1 MKKEKTKKNNIP
13 KEISQEILKKI
24 FYNLLRAIGVMLYFV
39 ILNLAYVNIKQEKL
53 VGDIKVFSGAFL
65 VAGIYM
71 LEKAYKSDSGEK
83 AITAIELLVLAL
95 HSLSIM
101 HIITF
106 YKYDFRF
113 YLLTSSYVF
122 SIYYVFKSIVMYT
135 KGRKEYL
142 NSLSDISE
150 IVKKEEPIKKEA
162 KKRNKEE
169 IKEKVAEEI
178 DTKKEEKIEEKGKEK
193 TEKVKETKK
202 AEKKEVKP
210 KSIRRLKK
218 KQLEEIEEK
227 PKKTAKS
234 KKEQAEDKPKKATKS
249 KKEQIDEEIE
259 TKESNSKKKRGR
271 PKKEVKVND

>member
-162 KKRNKEE
+162 KK
-169 IKEKVAEEI
+169 
-178 DTKKEEKIEEKGKEK
+178 KK
-193 TEKVKETKK
+193 
-202 AEKKEVKP
+202 
-210 KSIRRLKK
+210 
-218 KQLEEIEEK
+218 
-227 PKKTAKS
+227 
-234 KKEQAEDKPKKATKS
+234 
-249 KKEQIDEEIE
+249 
-259 TKESNSKKKRGR
+259 
-271 PKKEVKVND
+271 

>member
-1 MKKEKTKKNNIP
+1 MKKEKTKKNKIP

-24 FYNLLRAIGVMLYFV
+24 FYNLLRAIGVMIYFV

-53 VGDIKVFSGAFL
+53 VGDIEVFAGAFL
-65 VAGIYM
+65 VVGIYM
-71 LEKAYKSDSGEK
+71 LESAYKKDSGEK
-83 AITAIELLVLAL
+83 AITAIELLVLSL

-169 IKEKVAEEI
+169 MEERVAEEI
-178 DTKKEEKIEEKGKEK
+178 ETKKEEKIEEKEK

-249 KKEQIDEEIE
+249 KKEQKEEETE
-259 TKESNSKKKRGR
+259 TKESNAKKKRGR

>member
-1 MKKEKTKKNNIP
+1 MKKEKTKKNKIP

-24 FYNLLRAIGVMLYFV
+24 FYNLLRAIGVMVYFV

-53 VGDIKVFSGAFL
+53 VGDIEVFAGAFL

-71 LEKAYKSDSGEK
+71 MEKAYKRDSGEK

-169 IKEKVAEEI
+169 MEEKVAEEI
-178 DTKKEEKIEEKGKEK
+178 AIKTEEKIEEKGKKK
-193 TEKVKETKK
+193 TEKVKETEK

-227 PKKTAKS
+227 SKKTAKS

-259 TKESNSKKKRGR
+259 AKESNSKKKRGR

>member
-1 MKKEKTKKNNIP
+1 MKKEKTKKNKIP

-24 FYNLLRAIGVMLYFV
+24 FYNLLRAIGVMIYFV

-53 VGDIKVFSGAFL
+53 VGDIEVFAGAFL

-71 LEKAYKSDSGEK
+71 MEKAYKRDSGEK

-169 IKEKVAEEI
+169 MEEKVAEEI
-178 DTKKEEKIEEKGKEK
+178 AIKTEEKIEEKGKKK
-193 TEKVKETKK
+193 TEKVKETEK

-234 KKEQAEDKPKKATKS
+234 KKEEAEDKPKKATKS

>member
-1 MKKEKTKKNNIP
+1 MKKEKTKKNKIP

-24 FYNLLRAIGVMLYFV
+24 FYNLLRAIGVMVYFV

-53 VGDIKVFSGAFL
+53 VGDIEVFAGAFL

-71 LEKAYKSDSGEK
+71 MEKAYKRDSGEK

-169 IKEKVAEEI
+169 MEEKVAEETE
-178 DTKKEEKIEEKGKEK
+178 TKTEEKIEEKGKKK
-193 TEKVKETKK
+193 TEKVKETEK

-259 TKESNSKKKRGR
+259 AKKSNSKKKRGR

>member
-1 MKKEKTKKNNIP
+1 MKKEKTKKNKIP

-24 FYNLLRAIGVMLYFV
+24 FYNLLRAIGVMIYFV

-53 VGDIKVFSGAFL
+53 VGDIEVFAGAFL
-65 VAGIYM
+65 VVGIYM
-71 LEKAYKSDSGEK
+71 LESAYKKDSGEK
-83 AITAIELLVLAL
+83 AITAIELLVLSL

-162 KKRNKEE
+162 KKRNKEKME
-169 IKEKVAEEI
+169 ERVAEEI
-178 DTKKEEKIEEKGKEK
+178 ETKKEEKIEEKEK

-249 KKEQIDEEIE
+249 KKEQKEEETE
-259 TKESNSKKKRGR
+259 TKESNAKKKRGR

>member
-1 MKKEKTKKNNIP
+1 MKKEKTKKNKIP

-24 FYNLLRAIGVMLYFV
+24 FYNLLRAIGVMIYFV

-53 VGDIKVFSGAFL
+53 VGDIEVFAGAFL

-71 LEKAYKSDSGEK
+71 MEKAYKRDSGEK
-83 AITAIELLVLAL
+83 AITAIELLVLAI

-169 IKEKVAEEI
+169 MEEKVAEETE
-178 DTKKEEKIEEKGKEK
+178 TKTEEKIEEKGKKK
-193 TEKVKETKK
+193 TEKVKETEK

-259 TKESNSKKKRGR
+259 AKESNSKKKRGR

>member
-1 MKKEKTKKNNIP
+1 MKKEKTKKNKIP

-24 FYNLLRAIGVMLYFV
+24 FYNLLRAIGVMIYFV

-53 VGDIKVFSGAFL
+53 VGDIEVFAGAFL

-71 LEKAYKSDSGEK
+71 MEKASKRDSGEK

-169 IKEKVAEEI
+169 MEEKVAEEI
-178 DTKKEEKIEEKGKEK
+178 AIKTEEKIEEKEK
-193 TEKVKETKK
+193 TEKVKETEK

-259 TKESNSKKKRGR
+259 AKESNSKKKRGR

>member
-1 MKKEKTKKNNIP
+1 MKKEKTKKNKIP

-24 FYNLLRAIGVMLYFV
+24 FYNLLRAIGVMVYFV

-53 VGDIKVFSGAFL
+53 VGDIEVFAGAFL

-71 LEKAYKSDSGEK
+71 MEKAYKRDSGEK

-169 IKEKVAEEI
+169 MEEKVAEETE
-178 DTKKEEKIEEKGKEK
+178 TKTEEKIEEKGKKK
-193 TEKVKETKK
+193 TEKVKETEK

-259 TKESNSKKKRGR
+259 AKESNSKKKRGR

>member
-1 MKKEKTKKNNIP
+1 MKKEKTKKNKIP

-24 FYNLLRAIGVMLYFV
+24 FYNLLRAIGVMVYFV

-53 VGDIKVFSGAFL
+53 VGDIEVFAGAFL

-71 LEKAYKSDSGEK
+71 MEKAYKRDSGEK

-169 IKEKVAEEI
+169 MEEKVAEETE
-178 DTKKEEKIEEKGKEK
+178 TKTEEKIEEKGKKK
-193 TEKVKETKK
+193 TEKVNETEK

-259 TKESNSKKKRGR
+259 AKKSNSKKKRGR

>member
-1 MKKEKTKKNNIP
+1 MKKEKTKKNKIP

-24 FYNLLRAIGVMLYFV
+24 FYNLLRAIGVMIYFV

-53 VGDIKVFSGAFL
+53 VGDIEVFAGAFL

-71 LEKAYKSDSGEK
+71 MEKAYKRDSGEK

-169 IKEKVAEEI
+169 MEEKVAEETE
-178 DTKKEEKIEEKGKEK
+178 TKTEEKIEEKGKKK
-193 TEKVKETKK
+193 TEKVKETEK

-259 TKESNSKKKRGR
+259 AKKSNSKKKRGR

>member
-1 MKKEKTKKNNIP
+1 MKKEKTKKNKIP

-24 FYNLLRAIGVMLYFV
+24 FYNLLRAIGVMVYFV

-53 VGDIKVFSGAFL
+53 VGDIEVFAGAFL

-71 LEKAYKSDSGEK
+71 MEKAYKRDSGEK

-169 IKEKVAEEI
+169 MEEKVAEETE
-178 DTKKEEKIEEKGKEK
+178 TKTEEKIEEKGKKK
-193 TEKVKETKK
+193 TEKVKETEK

-259 TKESNSKKKRGR
+259 AKKSNSKKKRGR
-271 PKKEVKVND
+271 PKKEVIVND

>member
-218 KQLEEIEEK
+218 KQLEEIEER

>member
-193 TEKVKETKK
+193 KEKVKETKK

>member
-1 MKKEKTKKNNIP
+1 MKKEKTKKNKIP

-24 FYNLLRAIGVMLYFV
+24 FYNLLRAIGVMVYFV

-53 VGDIKVFSGAFL
+53 VGDIEVFAGAFL

-71 LEKAYKSDSGEK
+71 MEKAYKRDRGEK

-169 IKEKVAEEI
+169 MEEKVAEEI
-178 DTKKEEKIEEKGKEK
+178 AIKTEEKIEEKGKKK
-193 TEKVKETKK
+193 TEKVKETEK

-227 PKKTAKS
+227 SKKTAKS
-234 KKEQAEDKPKKATKS
+234 KKEQAEDKPKKATKL

>member
-1 MKKEKTKKNNIP
+1 MKKEKTKKNKIP

-24 FYNLLRAIGVMLYFV
+24 FYNLLRAIGVMIYFV

-53 VGDIKVFSGAFL
+53 VGDIEVFAGAFL
-65 VAGIYM
+65 VVGIYM
-71 LEKAYKSDSGEK
+71 LESAYKKDSGEK
-83 AITAIELLVLAL
+83 AITAIELLVLSL

-122 SIYYVFKSIVMYT
+122 SIYYVFKSTVMYT

-169 IKEKVAEEI
+169 MEEKVAEEI
-178 DTKKEEKIEEKGKEK
+178 ETKKEEKIEEKEK

-249 KKEQIDEEIE
+249 KKEQKEEETE
-259 TKESNSKKKRGR
+259 TKESNAKKKRGR

>member
-1 MKKEKTKKNNIP
+1 MKKEKTKKNKIP

-24 FYNLLRAIGVMLYFV
+24 FYNLLRAIGVMIYFV

-53 VGDIKVFSGAFL
+53 VGDIEVFAGAFL

-71 LEKAYKSDSGEK
+71 MEKAYKRDSGEK

-169 IKEKVAEEI
+169 MEEKVAEETE
-178 DTKKEEKIEEKGKEK
+178 TKTEEKIEEKEKKK
-193 TEKVKETKK
+193 TEKVKETEK

-259 TKESNSKKKRGR
+259 AKESNSKKKRGR

>member
-169 IKEKVAEEI
+169 MEEKVAEEI
-178 DTKKEEKIEEKGKEK
+178 AIKTEEKIEEKGKKK

-218 KQLEEIEEK
+218 KQLEE
-227 PKKTAKS
+227 
-234 KKEQAEDKPKKATKS
+234 AEDKPKKATKS

>member
-1 MKKEKTKKNNIP
+1 MKKEKTKKNKIP

-24 FYNLLRAIGVMLYFV
+24 FYNLLRAIGVMVYFV

-53 VGDIKVFSGAFL
+53 VGDIEVFAGAFL

-71 LEKAYKSDSGEK
+71 MEKAYKRDSGEK

-169 IKEKVAEEI
+169 MEEKVAEETE
-178 DTKKEEKIEEKGKEK
+178 TKTEEKIEEKGKKK
-193 TEKVKETKK
+193 TEKVKETEK

-227 PKKTAKS
+227 PKK
-234 KKEQAEDKPKKATKS
+234 ATKS

-259 TKESNSKKKRGR
+259 AKKSNSKKKRGR